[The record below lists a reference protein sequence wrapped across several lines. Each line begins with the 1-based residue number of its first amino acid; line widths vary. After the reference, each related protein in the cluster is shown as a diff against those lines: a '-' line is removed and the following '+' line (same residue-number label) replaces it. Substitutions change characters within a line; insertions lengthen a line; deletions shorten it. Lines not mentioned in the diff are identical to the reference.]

1 LYVGE
6 KRARVVRKKQALWL
20 LVGVAVGAVLVTPR
34 RWLTTNDVT
43 TGRTPEYPEI
53 EPREYALVPRAVFEA
68 VRHAVRRMA
77 RWKVVREDVTR
88 MRLDA
93 EVKTFLF
100 RFTDDVTI
108 WAEESPHGSRVMVRA
123 HSRIGRGDLGENAR
137 TIKALQRVI
146 DEEVGNLRRPG
157 NIGNP
162 EPGVGVLPSHDG
174 TGPLLQRDYTG
185 VIVGSTWEPERVML
199 MVRSDIER
207 FSAPELATFIRP
219 PHDSAP
225 LEVGDSI
232 EVHIK
237 GAGESHV
244 RTVHADDRSLTLRT
258 MEDHPEA
265 GRITFGSW
273 RNQDGSLVFRI
284 RSRARQ
290 ASPFWL
296 AGFLLG
302 GKALQSKIW
311 ETFIERVT
319 EAAGGRLKDGV
330 QVKTEEVTDT
340 AADKGEVDLP
350 TIAVPPS

>member
-1 LYVGE
+1 VGE
-6 KRARVVRKKQALWL
+6 KGAGDVRKKRALWL
-20 LVGVAVGAVLVTPR
+20 LVGIATGAAIVTPR

-43 TGRTPEYPEI
+43 TGCTPEYPEI
-53 EPREYALVPRAVFEA
+53 EPREYALEPRDVFEA

-77 RWKVVREDVTR
+77 RWKVVREDLPH

-100 RFTDDVTI
+100 RFTDDVTV
-108 WAEESPHGSRVMVRA
+108 WTEESPRGSRVMIRA

-137 TIKALQRVI
+137 TIRALQRAI
-146 DEEVGNLRRPG
+146 DEEVGNLHRPG
-157 NIGNP
+157 NVGHP
-162 EPGVGVLPSHDG
+162 EAGVEVLPAG
-174 TGPLLQRDYTG
+174 EGAGPLLQRDYTG
-185 VIVGSTWEPERVML
+185 VIVGSTWSPVRIMH

-225 LEVGDSI
+225 LEIGDSI

-244 RTVHADDRSLTLRT
+244 RTVHSDERSLTLRT
-258 MEDHPEA
+258 MDDHPEA

-273 RNQDGSLVFRI
+273 RDQDDNLVFQI

-290 ASPFWL
+290 SNRFWL

-302 GKALQSKIW
+302 GKALQTKIW
-311 ETFIERVT
+311 ETFIERVA

-330 QVKTEEVTDT
+330 EVKTKEVTDT
-340 AADKGEVDLP
+340 AADKGEVDSP
-350 TIAVPPS
+350 TLAVPPA